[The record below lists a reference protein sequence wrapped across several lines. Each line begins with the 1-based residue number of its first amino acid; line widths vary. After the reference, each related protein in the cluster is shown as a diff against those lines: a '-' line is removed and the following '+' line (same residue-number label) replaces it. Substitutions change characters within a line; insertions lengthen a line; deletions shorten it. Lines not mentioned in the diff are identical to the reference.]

1 MWSKGLCYNCDEQ
14 FSIGHKC
21 KTKPFVLMMIGDKE
35 ELCLHSIF
43 PSVAEV
49 VTDLMGMKEGQVSF
63 NAMGES
69 RMRSHTKLEGEYGQ
83 QKLIYLLIQEVQT
96 VS

>member
-1 MWSKGLCYNCDEQ
+1 
-14 FSIGHKC
+14 
-21 KTKPFVLMMIGDKE
+21 MMIGDKE

-49 VTDLMGMKEGQVSF
+49 MTDLMGMEEGQVSF

-69 RMRSHTKLEGEYGQ
+69 RMGSHTKLEGEYGQ
-83 QKLIYLLIQEVQT
+83 
-96 VS
+96 